1 MSFCFNY
8 MIADR
13 LVNPSPINASPR
25 SSVRSSKTATP
36 PTSGIIIDALNVSPK
51 AKAKELE
58 NNNSAK
64 IINKNSTNVSKMQ
77 KEQMLQQIIDQQTAE
92 QQKQMMELL
101 HANKS
106 VEALGVLVQ
115 HLVFNVSIKIRRNFL
130 EGIIHVWCHKK
141 HLTLILTVTFRT
153 FFKRLKNFKIQSERS

>member
-1 MSFCFNY
+1 MKISFLL
-8 MIADR
+8 ILDR
-13 LVNPSPINASPR
+13 LVNASPINASPR
-25 SSVRSSKTATP
+25 SSIRSKASTP
-36 PTSGIIIDALNVSPK
+36 SSNGIIIDALNVSPK
-51 AKAKELE
+51 AKVKELE

-115 HLVFNVSIKIRRNFL
+115 HLVFNVSRIF
-130 EGIIHVWCHKK
+130 
-141 HLTLILTVTFRT
+141 
-153 FFKRLKNFKIQSERS
+153 

>member
-1 MSFCFNY
+1 MFFLCFP
-8 MIADR
+8 DR

-25 SSVRSSKTATP
+25 SSIRSTKAPTP
-36 PTSGIIIDALNVSPK
+36 PANGIIIDTLSVSPK

-58 NNNSAK
+58 NNNSTK
-64 IINKNSTNVSKMQ
+64 ITNKNSTNVTKMQ

-92 QQKQMMELL
+92 KKNQMMELL

-115 HLVFNVSIKIRRNFL
+115 HLVFNVSIARAY
-130 EGIIHVWCHKK
+130 C
-141 HLTLILTVTFRT
+141 
-153 FFKRLKNFKIQSERS
+153 

>member
-1 MSFCFNY
+1 MKTFF
-8 MIADR
+8 IVILDR

-25 SSVRSSKTATP
+25 SSIRSSKASTP
-36 PTSGIIIDALNVSPK
+36 STNGIIIDTLNVSPK
-51 AKAKELE
+51 AKVKELE

-92 QQKQMMELL
+92 KQKQMMELL

-115 HLVFNVSIKIRRNFL
+115 HLVFNVSIFFLFLTCGYDQHVLVGSIR
-130 EGIIHVWCHKK
+130 G
-141 HLTLILTVTFRT
+141 
-153 FFKRLKNFKIQSERS
+153 